1 MMLLQYVFPLRE
13 KYTLKLYGQN
23 WIFYPCLRGWIQRG
37 GQYFNIPYLRDFNKS
52 KLALGDEGKIYNSSL
67 ISINVR
73 QDHLLGRISL

>member
-1 MMLLQYVFPLRE
+1 MMVLQHVFPLRE

-23 WIFYPCLRGWIQRG
+23 WTFYQRLRGWIQRG
-37 GQYFNIPYLRDFNKS
+37 GQYFNISYLRDFNKP
-52 KLALGDEGKIYNSSL
+52 KLALGDEAKIYNSSL